1 MDVCAVA
8 AACASGSMAPR
19 VYILLVAGMVVAG
32 GAATYYWRQV
42 EDARRARPEASHNIF
57 QALDKS
63 CKEKYG
69 EAYSF
74 RTNQCCEGAATELCA
89 PL

>member
-1 MDVCAVA
+1 M
-8 AACASGSMAPR
+8 SHR
-19 VYILLVAGMVVAG
+19 IYILVFAGIVLFG
-32 GAATYYWRQV
+32 GAATYYWAQFDDGRQG
-42 EDARRARPEASHNIF
+42 RPEASHLIF

-69 EAYSF
+69 ESYSF
-74 RTNQCCEGAATELCA
+74 RTNRCCEGSVSDQCV